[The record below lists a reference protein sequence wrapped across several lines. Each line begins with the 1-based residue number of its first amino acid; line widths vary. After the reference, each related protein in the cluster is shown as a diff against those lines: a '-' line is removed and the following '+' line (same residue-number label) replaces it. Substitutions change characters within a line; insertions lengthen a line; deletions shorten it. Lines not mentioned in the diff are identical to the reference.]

1 MQKLGDL
8 RKDRKAGAEIMQP
21 RYSEAQPWPSA
32 GERRGHRESLG
43 TGAGAR
49 NLSRGKMREVAI
61 GTHVVPMLTPG
72 DLAPHCSVHAASAAS
87 PPCTSFQ

>member
-32 GERRGHRESLG
+32 GEATEKAWGLELEQE
-43 TGAGAR
+43 T
-49 NLSRGKMREVAI
+49 
-61 GTHVVPMLTPG
+61 
-72 DLAPHCSVHAASAAS
+72 
-87 PPCTSFQ
+87 